1 MAEVVVTGA
10 SRGIG
15 HELAMQ
21 LSARG
26 DRVIAPVRHPVPSL
40 QQPSIIVHEK
50 FDIAEDRAV
59 ANFAQSLEGR
69 PIDILINNAAIY
81 IPDDWRKID
90 LDRTR
95 QHFEI
100 NALGPVK
107 LTRALLP
114 NFRRGSKIAMI
125 SSRSGSI
132 GLASDDENLSYRLS
146 KAALNMASKVLSNGL
161 RSEGIVV
168 VAIHP
173 GSVATR
179 MNETGELSAEEAARR
194 IISILDR
201 VTVEEA
207 GTYWHVDGYQLP
219 W

>member
-1 MAEVVVTGA
+1 VAEVVVTGA

-15 HELAMQ
+15 HELALQ

-26 DRVIAPVRHPVPSL
+26 DTVIAPVRSQVPSL
-40 QQPSIIVHEK
+40 RHPLIKVYEE
-50 FDIAEDRAV
+50 FDIAQDKAV
-59 ANFAQSLEGR
+59 ANFAQTLNGHA
-69 PIDILINNAAIY
+69 IDVLINNAAIY
-81 IPDDWRKID
+81 IPDDWRMMD
-90 LDRTR
+90 FDRTR

-107 LTRALLP
+107 LTRALMP

-146 KAALNMASKVLSNGL
+146 KAALNMASKVLANGL
-161 RSEGIVV
+161 LSAGITVL
-168 VAIHP
+168 AIHP
-173 GSVATR
+173 GSVVTR
-179 MNETGELSAEEAARR
+179 MNETGELSAAQSAGQ
-194 IISILDR
+194 IISLLDR
-201 VTVEEA
+201 MTIEET
-207 GTYWHVDGYQLP
+207 GTYWHIDGYQLP

>member
-1 MAEVVVTGA
+1 MFE
-10 SRGIG
+10 
-15 HELAMQ
+15 E
-21 LSARG
+21 
-26 DRVIAPVRHPVPSL
+26 
-40 QQPSIIVHEK
+40 
-50 FDIAEDRAV
+50 FDIAQDRAV
-59 ANFAQSLEGR
+59 ANFAQSLEGHA
-69 PIDILINNAAIY
+69 IDVLINNAAIY
-81 IPDDWRKID
+81 IPDDWRLVD

-107 LTRALLP
+107 LTRALLH
-114 NFRRGSKIAMI
+114 NFKRGSKIAMI

-132 GLASDDENLSYRLS
+132 GLASDDESLSYRLS

-161 RSEGIVV
+161 RDEGILV

-173 GSVATR
+173 GSVITR
-179 MNETGELSAEEAARR
+179 MNETGELSANEAAHR
-194 IISILDR
+194 IISLLDR
-201 VTVEEA
+201 MTVADA